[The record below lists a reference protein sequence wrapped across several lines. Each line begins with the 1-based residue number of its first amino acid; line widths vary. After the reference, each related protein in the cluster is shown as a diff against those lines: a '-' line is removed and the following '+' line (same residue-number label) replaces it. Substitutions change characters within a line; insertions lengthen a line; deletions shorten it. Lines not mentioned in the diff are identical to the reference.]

1 MPWVHLRAVSL
12 AGFQGLPA
20 DPHRAPP
27 QGDPPHLGPILNR
40 GGAVRGFS
48 GTGRLLVGNM
58 EGVPGE
64 RRTLL
69 LPSWVSAVS
78 VGLGWLLQ
86 AEPWNPPN
94 QQARGLAQPPGLG
107 TTALCPGFPS
117 IPVLPPPS
125 TILRHP
131 LSGPHCL
138 PWLPLSPRTEWER
151 MEQPFWQPGLQCAR
165 PAEVT
170 DPEQVQWTQ
179 LESQPQSAPSRS
191 QQLS

>member
-1 MPWVHLRAVSL
+1 M
-12 AGFQGLPA
+12 
-20 DPHRAPP
+20 
-27 QGDPPHLGPILNR
+27 
-40 GGAVRGFS
+40 RGFS